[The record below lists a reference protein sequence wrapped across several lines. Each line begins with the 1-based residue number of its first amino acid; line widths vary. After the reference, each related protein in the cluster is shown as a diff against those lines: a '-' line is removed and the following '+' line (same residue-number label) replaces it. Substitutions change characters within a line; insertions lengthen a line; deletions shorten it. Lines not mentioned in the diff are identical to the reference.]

1 MSNPACGTSRI
12 VGCRFSVFPM
22 TDKFVQVITEALA
35 SVNTDKV
42 WMHTDDV
49 CTCIRGRAEHVF
61 DVTRAIFAHSAATDV
76 HTVFNGTFSIGCP
89 GDSNGDVYMSEDDKP
104 MNENLGVSADIETAA
119 HFSLYPLGTE
129 NYMDIIYQEVE
140 RAKSKGTLTQGIH
153 CASRLDG
160 TLSKVF
166 DTLKDAFTHAIQT
179 DQSHLVMTAVV
190 SANSPSPKPIKI

>member
-1 MSNPACGTSRI
+1 MNNPACGTSRI

-22 TDKFVQVITEALA
+22 TDRFVQVITEALA

-42 WMHTDDV
+42 WMYTDDL

-61 DVTRAIFAHSAATDV
+61 DVTRAIFAHSAATGV

-89 GDSNGDVYMSEDDKP
+89 GDSKGDVYMSEDDTR
-104 MNENLGVSADIETAA
+104 MNESLAGSANIETAC

-153 CASRLDG
+153 YASRLDG
-160 TLSKVF
+160 TLSRVF
-166 DTLKDAFTHAIQT
+166 DTLEDAFMHAIQT
-179 DQSHLVMTAVV
+179 DRSHLVMTVVV
-190 SANSPSPKPIKI
+190 SANSPSPKEI